1 MRKNDFK
8 KSILF
13 GLVFLILFFTFY
25 SDVYFP
31 QKDQSQNS
39 QNPSQEAVFYDTVVY
54 VYDGDT
60 VLLKKGK
67 KVRLLGIDTPEIGKD
82 GKKDEC
88 FAKEAKQKAIEL
100 LAKKRVKI
108 ETDKMQPRYD
118 KYGRL
123 LAYIFLEDGTNI
135 NKFLIQ
141 EGYAKEFT
149 YKQKPYKYQKEFK
162 EAENT
167 AKENKKGIWG
177 SC

>member
-1 MRKNDFK
+1 MRKSDFK
-8 KSILF
+8 KSVFF
-13 GLVFLILFFTFY
+13 GLIFLFAFFAFY

-31 QKDQSQNS
+31 QKNQNS
-39 QNPSQEAVFYDTVVY
+39 KELGQETVFYDTVVY

-60 VLLKKGK
+60 IKLKNGK
-67 KVRLLGIDTPEIGKD
+67 KVRLIGIDTPEIGKD
-82 GKKDEC
+82 GKEDEC
-88 FAKEAKQKAIEL
+88 FAKEARQKAIDL

-108 ETDKMQPRYD
+108 ETDSTQEKYD

-162 EAENT
+162 KAENT